1 MRTPGRGQSSASNKR
16 SGFIVST
23 RGSLIHDGEKK
34 VTLKESLL
42 DEESF
47 SVMMSS
53 DTQRDKRNTVK
64 VKSSNK
70 RDTLDKEHEDF
81 KNSIQNKK
89 LKKILQTSMRS
100 VLKKKY
106 SYKVTLESQVIDI
119 SEVDVK

>member
-47 SVMMSS
+47 SAMISS

>member
-42 DEESF
+42 DEDSF

>member
-1 MRTPGRGQSSASNKR
+1 MRTPGRGQSSSSNKR

-42 DEESF
+42 DEDSF
-47 SVMMSS
+47 SAMISS

>member
-42 DEESF
+42 DEDSF
-47 SVMMSS
+47 SAMISS